1 MQDHLGR
8 RGRKYA
14 QVRRVRPRYR
24 SLPRAVSAGL
34 LFSLCAMVL
43 AVNAA
48 WWKMERG
55 YPMGMSLFDTL
66 PWPGRASAGASAG
79 AEGGVTA
86 PTAGDGKGGLMLS
99 VDIDITRDPGP
110 EVVSSRWTSSQD
122 GVVELYARDEASAGS
137 GGRSGYRL
145 LDRVETGPV
154 VELSCATLSQQA
166 EAGSSA
172 AQPERPMWG
181 TLLVVAAEYDQSAG
195 AMSKSKVTT
204 AYAWNGRNLV
214 EVWSATTRSEAVWN
228 LAWDAPKE
236 TAVGGAHAGAGIYP
250 GSDAGA
256 GAGAGSAD
264 WMRLTSLSKVD
275 FVAAPQ
281 IGSRPCIVLRSSH
294 KYESYSE
301 NTDVFTTVKSREVV
315 QTYYWSDRWSAF
327 ILSEAIVGQNGASGM
342 EYPGAANR
350 LNIPAGTVLAVLES
364 ERQCAEG
371 LVFDPP
377 HLLRVKMPDGRRC
390 FVDDGSVVPTSSRAV
405 V

>member
-1 MQDHLGR
+1 MQGSIGR
-8 RGRKYA
+8 SGRKHA
-14 QVRRVRPRYR
+14 KVRRVRARRR
-24 SLPRAVSAGL
+24 SLPRAASAGL

-43 AVNAA
+43 AANAV

-79 AEGGVTA
+79 
-86 PTAGDGKGGLMLS
+86 DGKGGLMLS

-110 EVVSSRWTSSQD
+110 EVASSRWTSSQD
-122 GVVELYARDEASAGS
+122 GVIELYARDEASAGS

-154 VELSCATLSQQA
+154 VELSCATLSQQS
-166 EAGSSA
+166 EAGPSA
-172 AQPERPMWG
+172 AQPEKPMWG
-181 TLLVVAAEYDQSAG
+181 TLLVVVAEYDQSAG

-204 AYAWNGRNLV
+204 AHAWNGRNLV

-228 LAWDAPKE
+228 PAWDAPKDTE
-236 TAVGGAHAGAGIYP
+236 SGSAHAG
-250 GSDAGA
+250 S
-256 GAGAGSAD
+256 GSAD

-275 FVAAPQ
+275 FVASSQA
-281 IGSRPCIVLRSSH
+281 GSRPSIVLRSSH
-294 KYESYSE
+294 KYESYNE
-301 NTDVFTTVKSREVV
+301 NTDVFTTIKSREVV

-327 ILSEAIVGQNGASGM
+327 ILSEAMVGQSGASGM
-342 EYPGAANR
+342 EYPGAVSR
-350 LNIPAGTVLAVLES
+350 FNIPAGTVLAVLES

-390 FVDDGSVVPTSSRAV
+390 FVDDGSVVPTPSRAMV
-405 V
+405 

>member
-1 MQDHLGR
+1 
-8 RGRKYA
+8 
-14 QVRRVRPRYR
+14 
-24 SLPRAVSAGL
+24 
-34 LFSLCAMVL
+34 MVL
-43 AVNAA
+43 AANAV

-79 AEGGVTA
+79 
-86 PTAGDGKGGLMLS
+86 DGKGGLMLS

-110 EVVSSRWTSSQD
+110 EVASSRWTSSQD
-122 GVVELYARDEASAGS
+122 GVIELYARDEASAGS

-154 VELSCATLSQQA
+154 VELSCATLSQQS

-172 AQPERPMWG
+172 AQPEKPMWG
-181 TLLVVAAEYDQSAG
+181 TLLVVVAEYDQSAG

-204 AYAWNGRNLV
+204 AHTWNGRNLV

-228 LAWDAPKE
+228 PAWDAPKDAE
-236 TAVGGAHAGAGIYP
+236 TGGAHAG
-250 GSDAGA
+250 S
-256 GAGAGSAD
+256 GSAD

-275 FVAAPQ
+275 FVASSQA
-281 IGSRPCIVLRSSH
+281 GSRPSIVLRSSH
-294 KYESYSE
+294 KYESYNE
-301 NTDVFTTVKSREVV
+301 NTDVFTTIKSREVV

-327 ILSEAIVGQNGASGM
+327 ILSEAIVGQSGASGM
-342 EYPGAANR
+342 EYPGAVSR
-350 LNIPAGTVLAVLES
+350 FNIPAGTVLAVLES

-390 FVDDGSVVPTSSRAV
+390 FVDDGSVVPTPSRAMV
-405 V
+405 